1 MGRGALG
8 RCSVWAVFVFGVGTA
23 CTSVDNVG
31 GDSLPEPPAAPVLDQ
46 SIPTEVVACNTPGCR
61 NILLVSGT
69 KAARSGVVLDSGVVA
84 APVSEL
90 TSFSFDFE
98 LTEPSNRVAL
108 RVRTGRTFAP
118 SSQRRRVR

>member
-23 CTSVDNVG
+23 CTSIDDVGG
-31 GDSLPEPPAAPVLDQ
+31 GDSLSDPPAAPVLDQ

-69 KAARSGVVLDSGVVA
+69 KACGMGSTGPSTRRGRFMMDI
-84 APVSEL
+84 
-90 TSFSFDFE
+90 TSKA
-98 LTEPSNRVAL
+98 N
-108 RVRTGRTFAP
+108 
-118 SSQRRRVR
+118 